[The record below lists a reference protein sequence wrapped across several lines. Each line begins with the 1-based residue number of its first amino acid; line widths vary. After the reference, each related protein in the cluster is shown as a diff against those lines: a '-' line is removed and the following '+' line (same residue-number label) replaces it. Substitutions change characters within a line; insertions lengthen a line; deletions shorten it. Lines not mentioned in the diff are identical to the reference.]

1 MATKVF
7 GNELQDPKGFD
18 PTARSLFIFAY
29 VAGPGEGHP
38 GLVVLPD
45 GGYDVVGED
54 WGRWA
59 PDWETGFKIVRDM
72 RERAE
77 NQEKLFDYV
86 LVPHGFELTLPEPG
100 DDGRVR
106 VRLLDDGGHQVGYV
120 EVRDNGTG
128 RAVAVK
134 REGGLRTVEMEGV
147 GVTAL
152 LAILYALVRPGT
164 FDLG

>member
-1 MATKVF
+1 
-7 GNELQDPKGFD
+7 
-18 PTARSLFIFAY
+18 
-29 VAGPGEGHP
+29 
-38 GLVVLPD
+38 
-45 GGYDVVGED
+45 
-54 WGRWA
+54 
-59 PDWETGFKIVRDM
+59 
-72 RERAE
+72 
-77 NQEKLFDYV
+77 
-86 LVPHGFELTLPEPG
+86 
-100 DDGRVR
+100 